1 MHEIYF
7 SIGLNPIVARVVRC
21 EATIG
26 PTQKEINIS
35 QVIPE
40 IKRNKYIS

>member
-1 MHEIYF
+1 
-7 SIGLNPIVARVVRC
+7 LNPIVARVARC

-35 QVIPE
+35 HENLE
-40 IKRNKYIS
+40 IYL

>member
-7 SIGLNPIVARVVRC
+7 SIGLSPVVARVGRR

-35 QVIPE
+35 HENLE
-40 IKRNKYIS
+40 IYL

>member
-1 MHEIYF
+1 MRYI
-7 SIGLNPIVARVVRC
+7 SVGLNPIVARVARR

-35 QVIPE
+35 HEILE
-40 IKRNKYIS
+40 IKLSK